1 MARCGAPQLPGGSE
15 SRPRRLVRSLP
26 GLLAHL
32 LALSFT
38 SFLML
43 LSRPGTSLFSWHPFF
58 MALAFCLCLTEAILL
73 LSPENSPFCFCS
85 RNTKVRLHWIG
96 QSFVILFAAAGLV
109 FIISSKNRS
118 EQQHFTSWHSIL
130 GAITIAA
137 TCGQALCG
145 VFLLF
150 PKLVNISGVAR
161 LKLYHI
167 TCGLVVYLFATLT
180 VLLGVCSDWFQA
192 QIKGVLWYICLLL
205 PLFPALII
213 MNQILNVYLPK
224 KKLEI

>member
-1 MARCGAPQLPGGSE
+1 MSPRGAPQLPAGNE
-15 SRPRRLVRSLP
+15 SPARRLARSLP
-26 GLLAHL
+26 ALLAHL
-32 LALSFT
+32 LPITFT
-38 SFLML
+38 AFLLL

-58 MALAFCLCLTEAILL
+58 MALAFCFCLTEAILL

-85 RNTKVRLHWIG
+85 RNAKVQLHWIG
-96 QSFVILFAAAGLV
+96 QSFVILFAAAG
-109 FIISSKNRS
+109 FIFIVSSKNRS

-130 GAITIAA
+130 GTITIAA

-150 PKLVNISGVAR
+150 PKLVKLSAVAR
-161 LKLYHI
+161 LKLYHV
-167 TCGLVVYLFATLT
+167 TYGLIIYLFATFT

-205 PLFPALII
+205 PLFPALMI
-213 MNQILNVYLPK
+213 MNQVLNVYLPK
-224 KKLEI
+224 KKLQI